1 MRQYLD
7 LLKRNRD
14 IRFIWFAEVVSLVG
28 DWFSQVVLLS
38 LVVARSPGREGFAI
52 STLILARFVPPLLLS
67 PMAGVLLDR
76 FNRQQI
82 LIWSNFLRAGVGV
95 LYLIA
100 IGDPTLLWLIYI
112 GVILQALL
120 GTVYMPGQSALV
132 ASVVRHD
139 ELVTAN
145 TLSNAT
151 WSAAL
156 AAGGALGG
164 FVAATLGST
173 TALVFDVLTFVAA
186 GTFLMQVRGYKYV
199 SAAQKRLDAVAEQAT
214 DWAVPVEGQ
223 PLAAISRE
231 VVAESLEPVASQNKE
246 NETTLS
252 DGLRYVRNHRPTL
265 FTMFVKFGGSLGN
278 VDSIMTILATQIF
291 VMGTDGQLSLGIV
304 YSAFGVGA
312 IAGPLLANMLSDGSG
327 KTLRRWILAG
337 FVAQVLGW
345 VILGWAS
352 TLILVC
358 MGLVLRGMGGS
369 VNWTYSSVLLQR
381 TTPDH
386 YRGRVFALDMT
397 LFNLATAFATIVHGA
412 LIDALGPTNVEVVAF
427 GTAALSVLPLM
438 FWMWAQRNWR
448 GETPLGLQRAE
459 HVADA

>member
-14 IRFIWFAEVVSLVG
+14 IRFIWFGEVVSLVG
-28 DWFSQVVLLS
+28 DWFSQVVLLA

-52 STLILARFVPPLLLS
+52 STLILARFVPPLILS

-100 IGDPTLLWLIYI
+100 ISDPALIWLIYI
-112 GVILQALL
+112 GVILQAVL

-132 ASVVRHD
+132 ASVVPRED
-139 ELVTAN
+139 LVTAN

-173 TALVFDVLTFVAA
+173 TALVFDVLTFVLA
-186 GTFLMQVRGYKYV
+186 GFFLTQVRGYKYV
-199 SAAQKRLDAVAEQAT
+199 STAQKRLDAEQAT

-231 VVAESLEPVASQNKE
+231 VVAESLEPVAEANRE
-246 NETTLS
+246 PETTLS
-252 DGLRYVRNHRPTL
+252 DGLRYVRAHRPTL
-265 FTMFVKFGGSLGN
+265 VTMFVKFGGSLGN

-304 YSAFGVGA
+304 YSAFGIGA

-327 KTLRRWILAG
+327 KALRRWILAG

-358 MGLVLRGMGGS
+358 MGLILRGMGGS

-381 TTPDH
+381 TTPDQ

-412 LIDALGPTNVEVVAF
+412 LIDALGPTNIEVVAF
-427 GTAALSVLPLM
+427 GTAALSVLPTL
-438 FWMWAQRNWR
+438 FWIWAQRNWQP
-448 GETPLGLQRAE
+448 EPLGLQRAE

>member
-1 MRQYLD
+1 
-7 LLKRNRD
+7 
-14 IRFIWFAEVVSLVG
+14 V
-28 DWFSQVVLLS
+28 
-38 LVVARSPGREGFAI
+38 
-52 STLILARFVPPLLLS
+52 
-67 PMAGVLLDR
+67 
-76 FNRQQI
+76 
-82 LIWSNFLRAGVGV
+82 
-95 LYLIA
+95 
-100 IGDPTLLWLIYI
+100 
-112 GVILQALL
+112 L

-173 TALVFDVLTFVAA
+173 TALVFDVLTFVVA
-186 GTFLMQVRGYKYV
+186 GFFLTQVRGYKYV
-199 SAAQKRLDAVAEQAT
+199 SETQKRRESEQAAG
-214 DWAVPVEGQ
+214 WAVPQEGQ

-231 VVAESLEPVASQNKE
+231 VVAESLETAAAADNVP
-246 NETTLS
+246 ETTLS
-252 DGLRYVRNHRPTL
+252 DGLRYVRGHRPTL

-291 VMGTDGQLSLGIV
+291 VMGVDGQLSLGIV

-312 IAGPLLANMLSDGSG
+312 IAGPMLANALNDGSG
-327 KTLRRWILAG
+327 RSLRRWIMAG
-337 FVAQVLGW
+337 FVAQVIGW
-345 VILGWAS
+345 MILGWAS

-381 TTPDH
+381 TTPDQ

-412 LIDALGPTNVEVVAF
+412 LIDALGPANVEVVAF
-427 GTAALSVLPLM
+427 GTAALSVLPLIG
-438 FWMWAQRNWR
+438 WIWAQRKWQP
-448 GETPLGLQRAE
+448 EPLGLQRAE

>member
-52 STLILARFVPPLLLS
+52 STLILARFIPPLILS

-82 LIWSNFLRAGVGV
+82 LIWSNFLRAGIGV

-100 IGDPTLLWLIYI
+100 ISDPALVWLIYV
-112 GVILQALL
+112 GVIFQAVL
-120 GTVYMPGQSALV
+120 GTVYMPGQAALV
-132 ASVVRHD
+132 ATVVRHD

-173 TALVFDVLTFVAA
+173 TALVFDVLTFLVA
-186 GTFLMQVRGYKYV
+186 GTFLTQVRGYKYV
-199 SAAQKRLDAVAEQAT
+199 SAAQKRLDAVAEQPT

-223 PLAAISRE
+223 KLAAISRE
-231 VVAESLEPVASQNKE
+231 VVAESLEPVANKE
-246 NETTLS
+246 PETSLS

-265 FTMFVKFGGSLGN
+265 VTMFVKFGGSLGN

-304 YSAFGVGA
+304 YSAFGIGA

-327 KTLRRWILAG
+327 AALRRWILVG

-381 TTPDH
+381 TTPDL

-397 LFNLATAFATIVHGA
+397 LFNLATAFATIVHGT
-412 LIDALGPTNVEVVAF
+412 LIDALGPANVEVVAY

-438 FWMWAQRNWR
+438 FWIWAQRKWQP
-448 GETPLGLQRAE
+448 ELLGLQRAE

>member
-1 MRQYLD
+1 MQQYFD

-28 DWFSQVVLLS
+28 DWFSQVVLLA
-38 LVVARSPGREGFAI
+38 LVVARSPGHEGFAI
-52 STLILARFVPPLLLS
+52 SSLILARFVPPLFLS

-100 IGDPTLLWLIYI
+100 ISDPALLWLIYI
-112 GVILQALL
+112 GVILQAIL

-132 ASVVRHD
+132 ASVVSHE

-173 TALVFDVLTFVAA
+173 TALIFDVLTFAVA
-186 GTFLMQVRGYKYV
+186 GTLLLQVHGYKYL
-199 SAAQKRLDAVAEQAT
+199 SEADKRRESSELQAAQ
-214 DWAVPVEGQ
+214 WAVPLEGQ
-223 PLAAISRE
+223 KLAAVSRE
-231 VVAESLEPVASQNKE
+231 VVAESLEPAAVRTDLPDA
-246 NETTLS
+246 TLS
-252 DGLRYVRNHRPTL
+252 DGLRYVRNHPPTL

-291 VMGTDGQLSLGIV
+291 VMGVDGQLSLGIV
-304 YSAFGVGA
+304 YSAFGVGS
-312 IAGPLLANMLSDGSG
+312 IIGPLLANSLSNGTG
-327 KTLRRWILAG
+327 KTLRRWIMAG
-337 FVAQVLGW
+337 FVVQIFGW
-345 VILGWAS
+345 LILGWAS

-358 MGLVLRGMGGS
+358 MGLMLRGMGGS

-381 TTPDH
+381 TTPDQ

-412 LIDALGPTNVEVVAF
+412 LIDALGPANVEVVAF
-427 GTAALSVLPLM
+427 GTAALSVLPLIG
-438 FWMWAQRNWR
+438 WIWAQRNWQA
-448 GETPLGLQRAE
+448 EPLGLQGTE
-459 HVADA
+459 QVADA